1 MRPLRMRGLL
11 HVATFTILAASEGQ
25 SGFRAGDSVLQAH
38 WYRRTSVARS
48 HSRCTHGTVMT
59 LPSDSS
65 NSFTP
70 CACLLLF
77 CLLYANLH
85 ANQRQKRAKGQTSPN
100 TSDLSKGA
108 PYQIFDVVIGDA
120 VARVL
125 LVVAPCNLHPV
136 LLQHRH
142 FSARPVLSVGKPPAG
157 TLQCFIAV
165 VGADLRH
172 HCLC

>member
-11 HVATFTILAASEGQ
+11 HVATFTILAASEGP

-77 CLLYANLH
+77 CLLYAKLH
-85 ANQRQKRAKGQTSPN
+85 ANQQQKRVK
-100 TSDLSKGA
+100 SKETD
-108 PYQIFDVVIGDA
+108 IIKHIESF
-120 VARVL
+120 
-125 LVVAPCNLHPV
+125 
-136 LLQHRH
+136 
-142 FSARPVLSVGKPPAG
+142 
-157 TLQCFIAV
+157 
-165 VGADLRH
+165 
-172 HCLC
+172 

>member
-11 HVATFTILAASEGQ
+11 HVATFTILAASEGP

-85 ANQRQKRAKGQTSPN
+85 ANPRQRHHQTHRIFLK
-100 TSDLSKGA
+100 THLL
-108 PYQIFDVVIGDA
+108 YQIFDVVIGDA

-142 FSARPVLSVGKPPAG
+142 FSARPVLAVGKPPAG
-157 TLQCFIAV
+157 TLQCLVAV